1 VEERRGLSKGSI
13 TLEQEAGRDYLSTVA
28 KPLHHPEPSQITLSA
43 VLEALSDPIRRGIV
57 QRLAQNGERSCAAF
71 HALASKTNLS
81 YHLARLRTAGLV
93 RVRPEGT
100 CRMLSLRSDDVEA
113 RFPGLLQAVLASAGV
128 GATRAARRAR
138 KSRRASNRPRAA
150 LEGRRQG

>member
-1 VEERRGLSKGSI
+1 VP
-13 TLEQEAGRDYLSTVA
+13 
-28 KPLHHPEPSQITLSA
+28 KPLQHPDPGQIALSD

-57 QRLAQNGERSCAAF
+57 QRLSQDGECSCSTFRAY
-71 HALASKTNLS
+71 ASKTNLS

-113 RFPGLLQAVLASAGV
+113 RFPGLLRAVLASAGV
-128 GATRAARRAR
+128 EGARPARRTR
-138 KSRRASNRPRAA
+138 RSRGSSS
-150 LEGRRQG
+150 

>member
-1 VEERRGLSKGSI
+1 MP
-13 TLEQEAGRDYLSTVA
+13 
-28 KPLHHPEPSQITLSA
+28 KPLRHPAPSQIALSD

-57 QRLAQNGERSCAAF
+57 QRLSQEGECRCSAF
-71 HALASKTNLS
+71 HGYASKTNLS

-100 CRMLSLRSDDVEA
+100 CRMLSLRSEDVEA

-128 GATRAARRAR
+128 GASGAARGHG
-138 KSRRASNRPRAA
+138 SRRR
-150 LEGRRQG
+150 LQTGRERR

>member
-1 VEERRGLSKGSI
+1 VP
-13 TLEQEAGRDYLSTVA
+13 
-28 KPLHHPEPSQITLSA
+28 KPLQHPDPGQIALSD

-57 QRLAQNGERSCAAF
+57 QRLSQDGECSCSTFRAY
-71 HALASKTNLS
+71 ASKTNLS

-113 RFPGLLQAVLASAGV
+113 RFPGLLQAVLASAG
-128 GATRAARRAR
+128 GEATRAARRMRESTRSATGRAR
-138 KSRRASNRPRAA
+138 R
-150 LEGRRQG
+150 